1 MVGMQACARASASG
15 AWERTGGLALVAQ
28 QEERAGRGLVWVG
41 LLDLIIQYL
50 VRAAVG
56 MKGVGRLQ
64 YH

>member
-1 MVGMQACARASASG
+1 MRTRISIWGMGEDRRSG
-15 AWERTGGLALVAQ
+15 IGSSTRGTCRSWSGL
-28 QEERAGRGLVWVG
+28 VG